1 MKARALG
8 LLLLGTAAFALPIE
22 GVCQT
27 VDWQGQL
34 SAWLTASDAQSVGTQ
49 LGLRYI
55 PTFSFKKTFGE
66 KFSLDAEASFN
77 IFGSAQI
84 HRLDDTQTTSD
95 FKAYRLWLRFSTS
108 QFEARLG
115 LQKINFGSAMLLRPL
130 MWFDRIDPNDPLQLT
145 EGVYGLLLKY
155 TFLNNAN
162 IWLWGLSGNSDPKGW
177 EAVPSRRKSAEYGGR
192 FQVPVLEGE
201 LALSYHHRRID
212 PQRSLYPLPPEEK
225 QAVPENRLALDGKW
239 DIGPGVWFEAVLV
252 NQDFEFYR
260 LRVQKY
266 LNVGLDYTF
275 SVGNGLHFLTEYLIM
290 ASSEKVAAA
299 GETIRFS
306 AFSLDY
312 PLGLLDRFRGMVFY
326 NWKTKDW
333 YRFITWQRAY
343 DKWSFYVIAFWNPE
357 EYRIYASQPGKNL
370 FGGKGIQIMAV
381 FNH

>member
-1 MKARALG
+1 MKIRAVG
-8 LLLLGTAAFALPIE
+8 LLLFGAAAFILPIK
-22 GVCQT
+22 GVCQSI
-27 VDWQGQL
+27 DWQGQL
-34 SAWLTASDAQSVGTQ
+34 SGWLTASDVKPAKTQ

-55 PTFSFKKTFGE
+55 PTFSLKKSFE
-66 KFSLDAEASFN
+66 DKFAFDAEVSFN
-77 IFGSAQI
+77 AFGSAQI
-84 HRLDDTQTTSD
+84 FRLDNIQTSGD
-95 FKAYRLWLRFSTS
+95 IKPYRLWVRFSTS

-162 IWLWGLSGNSDPKGW
+162 IWLWGLYGNDDPKGW
-177 EAVPSRRKSAEYGGR
+177 EAVPTQRKSAEYGGR
-192 FQVPVLEGE
+192 LQAPFLSGE
-201 LALSYHHRRID
+201 LALTYHHRRID
-212 PQRSLYPLPPEEK
+212 PQRSLYPLPAEEK
-225 QAVPENRLALDGKW
+225 RTVPENRLALDGKW
-239 DIGPGVWFEAVLV
+239 DVGPGVWFEAVLGR
-252 NQDFEFYR
+252 QDFEFYR

-275 SVGNGLHFLTEYLIM
+275 SVGSGLHFLTEYLTM
-290 ASSEKVAAA
+290 ASSEKTFGA
-299 GETIRFS
+299 GETIQFS
-306 AFSLDY
+306 DVSLDY
-312 PLGLLDRFRGMVFY
+312 PLGLLDRIRGMVFY

-333 YRFITWQRAY
+333 YRFITWQRTY

-357 EYRIYASQPGKNL
+357 EYRIYASQRGKNL